1 MKSSKKLG
9 IWMDHSIAYIMK
21 VTNNTIDASILEIG
35 SSLPAREQNMGV
47 HERQRHNK
55 EQAEQ
60 SVFFKSLSDV
70 IKDYEDV
77 LLFGP
82 TGAKTELLNLL
93 KDNHHFDNIKI
104 VIKSADKMTENQ
116 RHLFVKEY
124 FKMAV

>member
-21 VTNNTIDASILEIG
+21 VTNNSIDASILEIG

>member
-9 IWMDHSIAYIMK
+9 IWMDHSIAHIMK
-21 VTNNTIDASILEIG
+21 VTNNTIVASTLEIG

-70 IKDYEDV
+70 IKDYEEV

>member
-1 MKSSKKLG
+1 
-9 IWMDHSIAYIMK
+9 MDHSIAHIMK

-70 IKDYEDV
+70 IKDYEEV

-82 TGAKTELLNLL
+82 TGAKIELLNLL

>member
-70 IKDYEDV
+70 IKDYEEV